1 MNIGDKVRV
10 LGIPDGVPADNKM
23 LLKLFSGCVGKTFP
37 IVKID
42 DGLVELHVG
51 EAFGKP
57 AEYHQIWLE
66 QSQLEV
72 VEA

>member
-1 MNIGDKVRV
+1 MKTGDKVRV
-10 LGIPDGVPADNKM
+10 VRVPDGVPADNKQ
-23 LLKLFSGCVGKTFP
+23 LITLFRGCIGKTFP

-42 DGLVELHVG
+42 DGLLELHVG
-51 EAFGKP
+51 GAFGKP

-66 QSQLEV
+66 PGQVEV

>member
-10 LGIPDGVPADNKM
+10 LRVPDGVPKDNQQ
-23 LLKLFSGCVGKTFP
+23 LITLFRGCIGKTFP
-37 IVKID
+37 VIKID

-51 EAFGKP
+51 EVFGKP
-57 AEYHQIWLE
+57 ADYHQVWLAP
-66 QSQLEV
+66 SQLQI